1 MSVLRH
7 IRPNFWEHEDVGE
20 SPFKHLFDFRKIWR
34 LAVVL
39 SAVIALL
46 PVVSTGIF
54 DYRVTKEAMEAEI
67 HLRTARLVSNTRRT
81 VSFFL
86 SERKAALDFISHHHS
101 FEELTDDAFLTNM
114 LAVLQRTYGG
124 FTDLGI
130 ITAEGKQ
137 ETYVGPYRLE
147 GTDYSHENWFQEVS
161 QRGGYVS
168 DVFLGFRNVP
178 HLIIAVKHSLPQGE
192 FFVLRASIDTERF
205 NSLLSELEVS
215 TGGDAFIINRKGVLQ
230 TPPRYHGAVLEQCP
244 LPVPEFSERTQV
256 YESTDQV
263 GEPLVIGYAYIE
275 ETPFILMIVKQ
286 KNELMRPWYETRMT
300 LVGFMA
306 ASVTTILLV
315 IVAVATHLVNKIHL
329 ADEKRLVV
337 MHQAE
342 YANRM
347 ASIGRLAAGVAHEIN
362 NPLEIINQ
370 KAGLIKDLF
379 TYKKQ
384 YADDAKLMDL
394 VDWILRSVDRC
405 GAITRRL
412 LNFARHVDMSV
423 EEVKIETVINE
434 VLGFLGKEAEYRGI
448 EVNVEVDNQI
458 PPLET
463 DRGKLQQVFLN
474 LANNALAAIEGTGEL
489 NITVASHDTA
499 SIKIEVSDTGRGIP
513 KKAMDRIFEPF
524 FSTRKK
530 EGGTG
535 LGLSITYGLVRE
547 LGGEI
552 HVESELGKGT
562 TFTIILPVN
571 IRKERF
577 SHESPVGR

>member
-1 MSVLRH
+1 M
-7 IRPNFWEHEDVGE
+7 GE
-20 SPFKHLFDFRKIWR
+20 SPFGHLFDFRKIWR
-34 LAVVL
+34 LAVIL

-46 PVVSTGIF
+46 PVVTTGIF
-54 DYRVTKEAMEAEI
+54 DYRVTKDAMEAEI
-67 HLRTARLVSNTRRT
+67 QLRTARLVSNTRRT

-86 SERKAALDFISHHHS
+86 AERKAALDFISHHHT
-101 FEELTDDAFLTNM
+101 FKELTDEGFLTNV

-130 ITAEGKQ
+130 ITAQGKQ
-137 ETYVGPYRLE
+137 KTYVGPYELE
-147 GTDYSHENWFQEVS
+147 GTDYSHENWFQEVLH
-161 QRGGYVS
+161 GGSYVS

-178 HLIIAVKHSLPQGE
+178 HLIIAVKHVLPGGG

-215 TGGDAFIINRKGVLQ
+215 TGGDAFIINRQGVLQ
-230 TPPRYHGAVLEQCP
+230 TPPRYHGAVLEKSP
-244 LPVPEFSERTQV
+244 LPVPAFSERTRV
-256 YESTDQV
+256 YERAK
-263 GEPLVIGYAYIE
+263 EPSESLVIGYAYIE

-286 KNELMRPWYETRMT
+286 KDELMRPWYETRMT
-300 LVGFMA
+300 LLGFMA
-306 ASVTTILLV
+306 ASITTILLV
-315 IVAVATHLVNKIHL
+315 IVAVATHLVNKIHV
-329 ADEKRLVV
+329 ADEKRLIV

-379 TYKKQ
+379 TYKEK
-384 YADDAKLMDL
+384 YTDDAKLMDL
-394 VDWILRSVDRC
+394 VNWILRSVDRC

-423 EEVKIETVINE
+423 EEVKIETVIDE

-448 EVNVEVDNQI
+448 EVNIDVDDRI
-458 PPLET
+458 PSLET

-474 LANNALAAIEGTGEL
+474 LANNALAAIEGTGQL
-489 NITVASHDTA
+489 NITVTSHDDT

-547 LGGEI
+547 LGGRI
-552 HVESELGKGT
+552 RVESELGKGT
-562 TFTIILPVN
+562 TFTIILPIN
-571 IRKERF
+571 IKKERF
-577 SHESPVGR
+577 AHERPTGR